1 MMEQEQDVVAKVFEA
16 QAAVAAAESSLQQ
29 VVGQLER
36 LPRAEKT
43 TVTEIVR
50 DAFSRLEAA
59 RKDLAVLQKLLSGA
73 GE

>member
-1 MMEQEQDVVAKVFEA
+1 MMKQDQEVLAKVLEA
-16 QAAVAAAESSLQQ
+16 QAAVASAEGSLQQ
-29 VVGQLER
+29 IVGEIQR

-50 DAFSRLEAA
+50 DAFSRLKAA
-59 RKDLAVLQKLLSGA
+59 RDDLAELEKLLSGA

>member
-1 MMEQEQDVVAKVFEA
+1 MMEQDQEVLAKVLEA
-16 QAAVAAAESSLQQ
+16 QAAVAAAEGSLQQ
-29 VVGQLER
+29 LVGEIQR

-50 DAFSRLEAA
+50 DAFSRLKAA
-59 RKDLAVLQKLLSGA
+59 RDDLAELEKLLSEA